1 MATRDVIKTVGA
13 RTITSVRTHFYDA
26 RHRSDALE
34 TVRKIEQHTG
44 RRLTKALRQ
53 QADDYAKS
61 VYGSTRF
68 APWLYVYTLIHGSF
82 REGWIPD
89 NYLGRIV
96 MPAVNGPL
104 RFVADYKTFSNIVLS
119 TDALPDIAYYIEG
132 ALYDRAM
139 SPIDA
144 RQIRD
149 LLPAGQ
155 CDVFAKQD
163 DSLRGIGVQRISCD
177 ALNDEFFHGFGN
189 CVIQSPIEQHPF
201 FDEFTSKSVATIRV
215 NTVREPDGS
224 FTKRIAYLRFGHGDT
239 AWIQANSSVQI
250 SILTDD
256 GDLDPIGYDQDFL
269 SCTAHPDTG
278 VPFENKRVPKIADAV
293 ATCIDLHSKVPHFGM
308 IGWDVTID
316 RDEKVK
322 VMEWN
327 IDHPGIKLA
336 EPTIGPCFTGLG
348 WEKFIDE
355 PPAPTL

>member
-1 MATRDVIKTVGA
+1 MATRDVIKAVGERA
-13 RTITSVRTHFYDA
+13 ITSVRTRFYDA

-34 TVRKIEQHTG
+34 TVRKIERHTG
-44 RRLTKALRQ
+44 RRLTKALRR
-53 QADDYAKS
+53 QADDYARS

-89 NYLGRIV
+89 NFLGRIV

-119 TDALPDIAYYIEG
+119 TDTLPDIAYFIEG
-132 ALYDRAM
+132 ALYDREM

-144 RQIRD
+144 RHIRD

-155 CDVFAKQD
+155 SDVFVKQD
-163 DSLRGIGVQRISCD
+163 DSSRGIGVQRISCD
-177 ALNDEFFHGFGN
+177 ALDDAFFRRVGN
-189 CVIQSPIEQHPF
+189 CVLQYPIEQHPW
-201 FDEFTSKSVATIRV
+201 FDQFTDRSVATYRI

-224 FTKRIAYLRFGHGDT
+224 FGKRIAYLRFGYGKA
-239 AWIQANSSVQI
+239 AWIEANSSVQI
-250 SILTDD
+250 SILNDA

-269 SCTAHPDTG
+269 SCTAHPDSG
-278 VPFENKRVPKIADAV
+278 VSFENRRVPNIADAV

-308 IGWDVTID
+308 IGWDVTVD

-348 WEKFIDE
+348 WEKLIDD